1 MRQVVLVE
9 MTRTH
14 FCPVV
19 QSSWNVYRNPR
30 CAVRGHIIPLYFLF
44 KTKIRGLLS
53 LLLSLVVVFQAT
65 LYNSTRTKHP
75 VFRHHL

>member
-19 QSSWNVYRNPR
+19 QSSWNVYRNSR
-30 CAVRGHIIPLYFLF
+30 CAVRGHIIPPHFLS
-44 KTKIRGLLS
+44 KTKIRRSAQPSVIIGRSFSSHS
-53 LLLSLVVVFQAT
+53 L
-65 LYNSTRTKHP
+65 
-75 VFRHHL
+75 

>member
-19 QSSWNVYRNPR
+19 QSSWTVYRNLS
-30 CAVRGHIIPLYFLF
+30 CAVRGHIIPPYFLS
-44 KTKIRGLLS
+44 KTKIRRSAQPSVIIGRSFSSHS
-53 LLLSLVVVFQAT
+53 L
-65 LYNSTRTKHP
+65 
-75 VFRHHL
+75 

>member
-30 CAVRGHIIPLYFLF
+30 CAVRGRIIPPYCLS
-44 KTKIRGLLS
+44 KTKIRRSAQPSVIIGRSFSSHS
-53 LLLSLVVVFQAT
+53 L
-65 LYNSTRTKHP
+65 
-75 VFRHHL
+75 

>member
-14 FCPVV
+14 FCSVV

-30 CAVRGHIIPLYFLF
+30 CAVRGHIIPPYFLS
-44 KTKIRGLLS
+44 KTKIRRSAQPSVIIGRSFSSHS
-53 LLLSLVVVFQAT
+53 L
-65 LYNSTRTKHP
+65 
-75 VFRHHL
+75 